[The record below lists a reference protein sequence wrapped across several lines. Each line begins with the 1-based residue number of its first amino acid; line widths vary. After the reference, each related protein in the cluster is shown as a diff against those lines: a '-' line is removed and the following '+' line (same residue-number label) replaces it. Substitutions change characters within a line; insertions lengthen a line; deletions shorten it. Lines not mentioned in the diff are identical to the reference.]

1 MSALSR
7 ILRRSVKKGLNR
19 VMDKVGGRM
28 VSGMADTS
36 SDAPSAAFAPKRNLY
51 AQLQAEEEQAR
62 SERKAAREAASA
74 DAPAADEHSHD
85 HDHGHS
91 HDHGRG

>member
-1 MSALSR
+1 M
-7 ILRRSVKKGLNR
+7 LRKSVKKGLNR
-19 VMDKVGGRM
+19 VMDKVGGRV

-36 SDAPSAAFAPKRNLY
+36 ADAPSAAFAPKRNLY

-62 SERKAAREAASA
+62 SARRAAREAPPAEASSG
-74 DAPAADEHSHD
+74 DDHGHDHD

-91 HDHGRG
+91 HDHGRA